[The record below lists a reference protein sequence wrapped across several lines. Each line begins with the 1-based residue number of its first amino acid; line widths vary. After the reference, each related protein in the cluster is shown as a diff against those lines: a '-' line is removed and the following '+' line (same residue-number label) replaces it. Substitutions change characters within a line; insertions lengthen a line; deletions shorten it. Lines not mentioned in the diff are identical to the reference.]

1 MKKIN
6 LKNLMNLIYV
16 TIVLCVFGSSNSF
29 AEPKSTEFVFG
40 KVVYADNYSPVEEG
54 NIRVIIND
62 ASGKGRI
69 IETVLIQNNGTF
81 KLSKKSL
88 LETDET
94 RIMCYPNDNDNNEE
108 LPYES
113 TVVEFSNALV
123 SSENENQIIIKVDRI
138 KSKINKSQGI
148 KNSKNEKTYLLKQ
161 NFPNPF
167 NPSTLIT
174 FDLPQSSNVTLKV
187 YNMNGESVAILVDNK
202 SMTKGTNTLEFN
214 AGDLPSG
221 IYVYSLQAG
230 DFSDTRKMMLI
241 K

>member
-6 LKNLMNLIYV
+6 LKILAKLIYV
-16 TIVLCVFGSSNSF
+16 IMAFAVLGSSNSYG
-29 AEPKSTEFVFG
+29 ESKSTEFIMG
-40 KVVYADNYSPVEEG
+40 KVIYTDNLSPVEEG
-54 NIRVIIND
+54 NIRVIINN
-62 ASGKGRI
+62 GRGQGRI
-69 IETVLIQNNGTF
+69 IETVTIESNGKF
-81 KLSKKSL
+81 KITKKSL
-88 LETDET
+88 LETDAI
-94 RIMCYPNDNDNNEE
+94 RIMAYPNDNDNNEE
-108 LPYES
+108 PPYEPA
-113 TVVEFSNALV
+113 VIKYSNALV
-123 SSENENQIIIKVDRI
+123 SSEDENLIIIKVDRI

-174 FDLPQSSNVTLKV
+174 FELPQPSSVTLKV
-187 YNMNGESVAILVDNK
+187 YNMNGESVAILVDNENM
-202 SMTKGTNTLEFN
+202 SKGTNTLEFS

-230 DFSDTRKMMLI
+230 DFSETRKMMLL